1 MNEKLIKETAQDI
14 KNDYIRG
21 VFLGSSKPEMW
32 TPQTIWNIAQYI
44 VELEEKVIGVSDKR

>member
-44 VELEEKVIGVSDKR
+44 VELEEKVRKIGCDG